1 MNEKSFFTAE
11 DLAKASLPKFAEN
24 ITKKPFADII
34 SKIQKSETPT
44 AKPASTVPT
53 PTATSTPTSTP
64 TAVGSNMTFDEAFT
78 RLRMIWASIPEKS
91 RQTMLPVLV
100 ERLSRR
106 IADPTDREDFRTL
119 AMSLQEN
126 QQNGDALQKYLP
138 LILIL
143 SMMRGG

>member
-1 MNEKSFFTAE
+1 MVMNDKSLFTVE

-24 ITKKPFADII
+24 ITKKPFADIL
-34 SKIQKSETPT
+34 SNLQKSQTPT
-44 AKPASTVPT
+44 ANPATTAPT
-53 PTATSTPTSTP
+53 PTPPATSTPP
-64 TAVGSNMTFDEAFT
+64 TLGSNMTFDEAFT

-119 AMSLQEN
+119 ATSLEET
-126 QQNGDALQKYLP
+126 QQNNDALQKYLP
-138 LILIL
+138 IILIL